1 MSVSVVAIPFA
12 LQYIVAGFLAATA
25 IPTIRAVK
33 EAEQNLNGDINL
45 ENDVLEKYKSY
56 SKQKECNEHIV
67 ISESNFMDKTFETPF
82 TDKNILLKTLEE
94 HGFINIQEI
103 EGKIT
108 AKFQNYS
115 VRFEKESEEKPY
127 NLLIKHAIEDDVYGK
142 FNDLNEEYSMNVQEE
157 SYISIIEKLKNN
169 NMELESEEVLDDNTI
184 VLTVNLEG

>member
-67 ISESNFMDKTFETPF
+67 ISESNFMDKTF
-82 TDKNILLKTLEE
+82 
-94 HGFINIQEI
+94 
-103 EGKIT
+103 
-108 AKFQNYS
+108 
-115 VRFEKESEEKPY
+115 
-127 NLLIKHAIEDDVYGK
+127 
-142 FNDLNEEYSMNVQEE
+142 
-157 SYISIIEKLKNN
+157 
-169 NMELESEEVLDDNTI
+169 
-184 VLTVNLEG
+184 